1 MNQLKQFTRPLAFLL
16 TEKDYIFEI
25 ILSKAEGK
33 HSWLY
38 LNVLRLH
45 YLLSTHWKNIM
56 E

>member
-1 MNQLKQFTRPLAFLL
+1 MNQLKQLTRPLTFLL
-16 TEKDYIFEI
+16 TEKCYVFEI

-38 LNVLRLH
+38 LNVLGLH